1 MEPIRNFTQLTAH
14 LKSLKQRKRIAV
26 VCANDENT
34 EYAINRALE
43 EGIASFLMIGDVSIL
58 DKYPSLDMI
67 SFGPTLQGV
76 HSPDER
82 MLIPTVQK
90 FWDHLLDILK
100 HIPQK

>member
-1 MEPIRNFTQLTAH
+1 MAVE
-14 LKSLKQRKRIAV
+14 SYKRLFGVDAKV
-26 VCANDENT
+26 K
-34 EYAINRALE
+34 AIHAGLE
-43 EGIASFLMIGDVSIL
+43 CVLFL
-58 DKYPSLDMI
+58 DKYPALDMI

-100 HIPQK
+100 HIPAK

>member
-1 MEPIRNFTQLTAH
+1 MR
-14 LKSLKQRKRIAV
+14 SKRGHAPLLFIPLS
-26 VCANDENT
+26 
-34 EYAINRALE
+34 ALMC
-43 EGIASFLMIGDVSIL
+43 GLFL

-100 HIPQK
+100 HIPARN